1 MAIDAFL
8 KLDHTT
14 GLYVETAL
22 VDSSSGAASAGKG
35 VALDSSGHV
44 ALNILPTGVG
54 PELVNLVASETL
66 AAGDFVNI
74 HDVSGT
80 SKARKADATNA
91 TKPANGFVKSGAVA
105 AANVDVYLDGLNDVQ
120 TGKVAGTRYFLSA
133 ATPGAATATI
143 PNASGNLCQFL
154 GVATSATG
162 IAFRPSDGAV
172 LA

>member
-22 VDSSSGAASAGKG
+22 VDSSAGAASAGKG
-35 VALDSSGHV
+35 VALDASGHV

-74 HDVSGT
+74 HDRQI
-80 SKARKADATNA
+80 KCLAREI
-91 TKPANGFVKSGAVA
+91 NGG
-105 AANVDVYLDGLNDVQ
+105 NDI
-120 TGKVAGTRYFLSA
+120 G
-133 ATPGAATATI
+133 
-143 PNASGNLCQFL
+143 
-154 GVATSATG
+154 
-162 IAFRPSDGAV
+162 
-172 LA
+172 

>member
-8 KLDHTT
+8 KLDRTT

-22 VDSSSGAASAGKG
+22 VDSSAGVASAGKG
-35 VALDSSGHV
+35 VALDATGHV

-54 PELVNLVASETL
+54 PELVNIVASENL
-66 AAGDFVNI
+66 SAGDFVNI
-74 HDVSGT
+74 HDVAGV

-91 TKPANGFVKSGAVA
+91 TKPANGFVKSSATTG
-105 AANVDVYLDGLNDVQ
+105 ANVDVYLDGLNDAV
-120 TGKVAGTRYFLSA
+120 TGKTAGTRYFLSA
-133 ATPGAATATI
+133 STPGVATATI
-143 PNASGNLCQFL
+143 PSASGNLCQFL